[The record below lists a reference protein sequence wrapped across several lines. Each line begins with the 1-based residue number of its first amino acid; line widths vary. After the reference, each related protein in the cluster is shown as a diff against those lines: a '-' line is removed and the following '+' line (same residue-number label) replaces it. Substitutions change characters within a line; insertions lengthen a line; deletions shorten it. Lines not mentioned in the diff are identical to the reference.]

1 MTAPIRS
8 MAELLDVIRAKR
20 DALNVSH
27 ETIDQIAGVPSGY
40 TSKIL
45 APEPIRGVGYKSL
58 GDILGA
64 LAIAL
69 VPIEDDEQ
77 RAKVQGRW
85 QKRKRPQRLVAHQ
98 SEISELTSPPR
109 LPPYKKADNHKL
121 RLRRMAAARKKA

>member
-45 APEPIRGVGYKSL
+45 SPEPIRGVGYKSL

-85 QKRKRPQRLVAHQ
+85 QKRKRPQRLGCAPLLAGAL
-98 SEISELTSPPR
+98 SIDE
-109 LPPYKKADNHKL
+109 K
-121 RLRRMAAARKKA
+121 RKEYM